1 MVVVDLF
8 TKYSLYIPCTKD
20 IDAPGLATL
29 FYEKVMP
36 LWGMPENLVS
46 DRGTIFIAKFWSHFC
61 FLLATRR
68 RLSTAFHPQTDGQT
82 ERQNQNIEY
91 YLRNTVSWCQDDW
104 MRWIPLAQMV
114 YNNATHSA
122 LKMSP
127 AEALLGIRPE
137 LRTSVP
143 DEKVE
148 THEDAS
154 ARVEEMLKMREEL
167 RRRLEESKAIIK
179 RAYDKKH
186 IDKSFSVGQ

>member
-1 MVVVDLF
+1 M
-8 TKYSLYIPCTKD
+8 
-20 IDAPGLATL
+20 
-29 FYEKVMP
+29 
-36 LWGMPENLVS
+36 
-46 DRGTIFIAKFWSHFC
+46 
-61 FLLATRR
+61 
-68 RLSTAFHPQTDGQT
+68 
-82 ERQNQNIEY
+82 
-91 YLRNTVSWCQDDW
+91 
-104 MRWIPLAQMV
+104 

-122 LKMSP
+122 LKISP

-148 THEDAS
+148 THEDAG

-167 RRRLEESKAIIK
+167 RRRLEESKAVMK